1 MIKNKKK
8 RINLLFIIGT
18 RPQYIKISPLLRA
31 INNNYYKNYFSYK
44 IIDTGQHYDTNMSK
58 IFYKELS
65 ITKPHIN
72 LNVKSHQ
79 SNIQTSKI
87 LTNLENKVNFKK
99 KFDYIIVFGDTNST
113 LAGSLFSIK
122 NSIKLIHIESGLR
135 SYEKFMHEEINR
147 VITDRISTILF
158 CPTKKSILNLKKE
171 GITKNVIYVGD
182 LMYDNFIYFKKK
194 LTNSKLNK
202 ENFILAT
209 LHRSQ
214 NTDNIKNL
222 KKFIIIL
229 RKISKSNTVIF
240 PIHPRTKKMILK
252 NNININ
258 GIKIL
263 SPQSYISIIKLLI
276 QSKILITDSGGL
288 QKEAYFAK
296 IPCVTLREKTEWDE
310 TLINGWNRLAKI
322 YNTEDMIKKIDQA
335 INFDV
340 KKQKNNF
347 FGNSKAANK
356 ILDYLINTL

>member
-122 NSIKLIHIESGLR
+122 NSIKLKHIESGLR

-147 VITDRISTILF
+147 VITDRFYVLF
-158 CPTKKSILNLKKE
+158 CQQKIYFKFKKGSIK
-171 GITKNVIYVGD
+171 KNVIYVGD

-194 LTNSKLNK
+194 LINSKLNK
-202 ENFILAT
+202 
-209 LHRSQ
+209 
-214 NTDNIKNL
+214 
-222 KKFIIIL
+222 
-229 RKISKSNTVIF
+229 
-240 PIHPRTKKMILK
+240 
-252 NNININ
+252 
-258 GIKIL
+258 KIL
-263 SPQSYISIIKLLI
+263 Y
-276 QSKILITDSGGL
+276 
-288 QKEAYFAK
+288 
-296 IPCVTLREKTEWDE
+296 
-310 TLINGWNRLAKI
+310 
-322 YNTEDMIKKIDQA
+322 
-335 INFDV
+335 
-340 KKQKNNF
+340 
-347 FGNSKAANK
+347 
-356 ILDYLINTL
+356 